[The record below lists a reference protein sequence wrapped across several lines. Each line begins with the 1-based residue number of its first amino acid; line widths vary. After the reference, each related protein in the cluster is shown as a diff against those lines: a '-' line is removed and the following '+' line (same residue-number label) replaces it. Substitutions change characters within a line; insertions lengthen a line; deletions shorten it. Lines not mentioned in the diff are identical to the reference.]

1 MFGGEEGGEVA
12 SANGIGWGS
21 AEGEDCR
28 GGWGRY
34 GSGRCA
40 EEVLMAEVLLYQP
53 FLETGGFMVREE
65 ASDVYM
71 GEAH

>member
-1 MFGGEEGGEVA
+1 
-12 SANGIGWGS
+12 
-21 AEGEDCR
+21 
-28 GGWGRY
+28 
-34 GSGRCA
+34 
-40 EEVLMAEVLLYQP
+40 MAEVLLYQP